1 MNTTELIA
9 LLAPHREALKELG
22 WSITALGDNA
32 EYVYVDQHEPSTS
45 ETLTTE
51 YASLIIESIVR
62 RELDRIAPSPVQVFT
77 LANGRVTVGVAGS
90 KPHTIRMQ
98 PTRLAALLQ
107 LWSWCREVK
116 G

>member
-1 MNTTELIA
+1 MNTTDLLA
-9 LLAPHREALKELG
+9 MLAPHRDALAALG
-22 WSITALGDNA
+22 WEVNGGNPVANN
-32 EYVYVDQHEPSTS
+32 V
-45 ETLTTE
+45 TE
-51 YASLIIESIVR
+51 VRSPEDWDVMSASNASLIIESIVR
-62 RELDRIAPSPVQVFT
+62 RELDKIAPSPVQVFT